1 VTTDVIGLVRT
12 ALRKAY
18 RAADLGAVKAAVA
31 LGGRSATADG
41 FTLAVPPGVIS
52 AEMAFRLISGGIDA
66 GDGRN
71 LAKHARPGDFV
82 LNLGGGCGLT
92 ALRALRRVRP
102 GGAVVMVEPDPR
114 LHELARENFRRNG
127 MDEIRSYAAAAVA
140 KRDAGPTTFYRST
153 DFWGSSLRDT
163 GEGEA
168 ITVDTVYPPDLV
180 DRSHHGRKI
189 LLCDIEGYETELL
202 AKSEVIEL
210 FDVIIAELHLRP
222 APVESRSPFVAIF
235 DTLSSC
241 GFKIVDVDDN
251 DFVFARV

>member
-1 VTTDVIGLVRT
+1 MIGLVRT

-18 RAADLGAVKAAVA
+18 RAADIGAVKAAVA
-31 LGGRSATADG
+31 LGGRTATADG
-41 FTLAVPPGVIS
+41 FTLALPPGVMS
-52 AEMAFRLISGGIDA
+52 AEMAFRLMAGGIDA

-92 ALRALRRVRP
+92 AMRALRRVRP

-114 LHELARENFRRNG
+114 LHELARDNFRRNG
-127 MDEIRSYAAAAVA
+127 MEEIRSYAAAAVA
-140 KRDAGPTTFYRST
+140 SPGAGKITFYRAR

-168 ITVDTVYPPDLV
+168 ITVDSVYPPDLV
-180 DRSHHGRKI
+180 DRNGGGRKI
-189 LLCDIEGYETELL
+189 LLCDVEGYETELL
-202 AKSEVIEL
+202 TKRELVERFEVII
-210 FDVIIAELHLRP
+210 VELHLRP

-235 DTLSSC
+235 ETLESC
-241 GFKIVDVDDN
+241 GFKIADIDDN
-251 DFVFARV
+251 DFVFTRG